1 MAIHDNGSPPGG
13 RHAEPALVH
22 HPAALAT
29 LAFENAEAGLAIIDQ
44 GGRLLAV
51 NSFFRDLA
59 GIPLDQALSDIDIG
73 RLMPIG
79 SALSLSLTP
88 SRPGQGEWHEVYLS
102 DAEGNEGELL
112 LSVTAL
118 DGDGSRLLTLVPRG
132 LLTGSMPARDALTGL
147 GSPGLF
153 RDRLKHA
160 IARAERHERPLAILL
175 VELDRS
181 HRRAGLM
188 RWQRWQLQE
197 QVTRRLSR
205 VLREEDSLAR
215 LGEGRWGVII
225 EHPVTPQSLHAVAL
239 RLEEAM
245 DAPFDQEGDSA
256 LLTLSIGIARFPEDA
271 EDGAALMEE
280 VALALGQSRRLGP
293 GTHAFRDRGLR
304 KHIEARESLLVQLQ
318 EALLS
323 PTGHFQLVFQPQC
336 DAETG
341 RWVGLEALVRWPR
354 PRQGMT
360 YPGELLPAVTELG
373 EQVRLDRWVLGQV
386 IALRAAWQASGVGLA
401 SLPLSVNLMAETLE
415 QEVFDGCPLDHFL
428 KRYPQPLE
436 GLCLELPAA
445 VLDGLGENRRHLL
458 KRLQR
463 MGVTLVADGLGTA
476 PVSLVALPALG
487 VSGAKLA
494 PAMMAEMDQSKL
506 VRQGARGLIAGLH
519 ELGLATV
526 AVGVE
531 SSEQFERVK
540 RLGVAGVQGHYLC
553 PPLTADELA
562 ARWGQ
567 DQP

>member
-1 MAIHDNGSPPGG
+1 MSKPCVASDNASMN
-13 RHAEPALVH
+13 R
-22 HPAALAT
+22 T
-29 LAFENAEAGLAIIDQ
+29 NGLAHSTIV
-44 GGRLLAV
+44 LWAV
-51 NSFFRDLA
+51 
-59 GIPLDQALSDIDIG
+59 
-73 RLMPIG
+73 
-79 SALSLSLTP
+79 
-88 SRPGQGEWHEVYLS
+88 
-102 DAEGNEGELL
+102 
-112 LSVTAL
+112 
-118 DGDGSRLLTLVPRG
+118 RLLTL
-132 LLTGSMPARDALTGL
+132 LSSLA
-147 GSPGLF
+147 
-153 RDRLKHA
+153 
-160 IARAERHERPLAILL
+160 LAILL
-175 VELDRS
+175 VELDRPP
-181 HRRAGLM
+181 RRAELA
-188 RWQRWQLQE
+188 RWERWQLLE
-197 QVTRRLSR
+197 QVTRRLRR

-225 EHPVTPQSLHAVAL
+225 EHPLTPQSLHTVAL

-245 DAPFDQEGDSA
+245 DAPFEQEAGSA
-256 LLTLSIGIARFPEDA
+256 LMTLSIGIARFPGDA
-271 EDGAALMEE
+271 SEGGELMEE
-280 VALALGQSRRLGP
+280 AALALGQSRRLGP
-293 GTHAFRDRGLR
+293 GTHAFRERGLR
-304 KHIEARESLLVQLQ
+304 KHIEARETLLGQLQ

-341 RWVGLEALVRWPR
+341 RWLGLEALVRWPR
-354 PRQGMT
+354 PRHGMT

-386 IALRAAWQASGVGLA
+386 IELRAAWQASGLGLG

-428 KRYPQPLE
+428 KRYPQPLT

-494 PAMMAEMDQSKL
+494 PAMMAEMDQSRL

-531 SSEQFERVK
+531 TAEQFERVR

-553 PPLTADELA
+553 PPLAADELA
-562 ARWGQ
+562 ARWKQ

>member
-29 LAFENAEAGLAIIDQ
+29 LAFENAEVGLAIID
-44 GGRLLAV
+44 GGGKLLAV
-51 NSFFRDLA
+51 NSFFRDLT
-59 GIPLDQALSDIDIG
+59 GIPPDQALPDVDIG

-79 SALSLSLTP
+79 SALSLPLMP
-88 SRPGQGEWHEVYLS
+88 SSPGQGEWHEVYLS
-102 DAEGNEGELL
+102 DAEGSEGELL
-112 LSVTAL
+112 LSVSAL

-132 LLTGSMPARDALTGL
+132 LLTGGLPARDALTGL
-147 GSPGLF
+147 GSPSLF
-153 RDRLKHA
+153 KDRLDHA
-160 IARAERHERPLAILL
+160 IARAERHERPLAVLL
-175 VELDRS
+175 VALDRPP
-181 HRRAGLM
+181 RRTS
-188 RWQRWQLQE
+188 QVRWQLLE
-197 QVTRRLSR
+197 QVARRLRR

-215 LGEGRWGVII
+215 LGDGRWGVII
-225 EHPVTPQSLHAVAL
+225 EHPMTPQSLHAVAL
-239 RLEEAM
+239 RLQEAM
-245 DAPFDQEGDSA
+245 DAPFDQEGGST

-280 VALALGQSRRLGP
+280 AALALEQSRRLGP

-304 KHIEARESLLVQLQ
+304 KHIEARETLLEQLQ
-318 EALLS
+318 AALLS

-336 DAETG
+336 DARTG
-341 RWVGLEALVRWPR
+341 RWAGLEALVRWPR
-354 PRQGMT
+354 PRHGMA
-360 YPGELLPAVTELG
+360 YPGELLPAVRELG
-373 EQVRLDRWVLGQV
+373 GQVRLDRWVLGQV

-428 KRYPQPLE
+428 KRYPQPLT

-445 VLDGLGENRRHLL
+445 ALDGLGENRRHLL

-494 PAMMAEMDQSKL
+494 PAMMAEMDQSRL

-531 SSEQFERVK
+531 TSEQFERVK
-540 RLGVAGVQGHYLC
+540 RLGVAGVQGCYLC
-553 PPLTADELA
+553 PPLTADELT